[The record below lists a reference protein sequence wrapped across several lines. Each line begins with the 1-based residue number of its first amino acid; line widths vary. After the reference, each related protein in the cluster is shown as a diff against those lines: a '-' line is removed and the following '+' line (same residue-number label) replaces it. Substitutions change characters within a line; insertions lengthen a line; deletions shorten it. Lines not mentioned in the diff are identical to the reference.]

1 MGRQVLRAGLAA
13 LVAAVAPGP
22 ASAATLA
29 ELAGWCAPGGEP
41 GNDRLCG
48 AYLETIF
55 TGLASTDPVMNGGN
69 RTCVPENADRAEI
82 VRLVRAYAAK
92 MPAPDKVA
100 ALDGV
105 GAAIR
110 ASLPVTHRTR
120 EGRKR
125 VTFLRRWVLSRS
137 ANPQPLQGFALRRRL
152 WPGPTASL

>member
-1 MGRQVLRAGLAA
+1 MGRRVLWAGLAA

-55 TGLASTDPVMNGGN
+55 TGLASTDPVMNGGA

-82 VRLVRAYAAK
+82 IRLVRAYAAK
-92 MPAPDKVA
+92 TPAPDKVA

-105 GAAIR
+105 GAAIK
-110 ASLPVTHRTR
+110 
-120 EGRKR
+120 GRYPCR
-125 VTFLRRWVLSRS
+125 
-137 ANPQPLQGFALRRRL
+137 
-152 WPGPTASL
+152 